1 MTIFAACLS
10 INADLKMNIRTLTA
24 ALPLLC
30 LISCNME
37 NPLVDVDV
45 SSLFRF
51 YETKEQQRQEA
62 LQAEADAKKAQVDAL
77 IKEQKNIADKLVGNT
92 RDTLEKDIDN
102 KMSSAFS
109 TGNVN
114 KYNVLKQEI
123 AKTLAELVE
132 ATNNVSEQ
140 NADEEAVR
148 KLKEVNAA
156 AAKSIELFGQ
166 QRDAIYL
173 DDLQEINETKAAE
186 ITETDNKLKQ
196 MIFSYNSKVEQYKGR
211 VAKIITDYKLESDEQ
226 FNSAVAKVDND
237 IAGIEKA
244 GDRTQMAES
253 LRKDNATIKDFEQ
266 NNAKLEG
273 ILETMKNNVAALK
286 KDITNLTSYAEA
298 VISDQEKAYAEKLK
312 RQEEQRQVEENTGTI
327 SIKKTGKT
335 VTVVRDI
342 EEIKNAEAKINND
355 EVKVLDFSKE
365 KSPENKEPE
374 TPKENV
380 IKKGRNIIIN

>member
-1 MTIFAACLS
+1 M
-10 INADLKMNIRTLTA
+10 
-24 ALPLLC
+24 
-30 LISCNME
+30 
-37 NPLVDVDV
+37 
-45 SSLFRF
+45 
-51 YETKEQQRQEA
+51 
-62 LQAEADAKKAQVDAL
+62 
-77 IKEQKNIADKLVGNT
+77 
-92 RDTLEKDIDN
+92 EKDIDN

-173 DDLQEINETKAAE
+173 DDLQKINETKAAE

-273 ILETMKNNVAALK
+273 ILETMKNNVAALE

-374 TPKENV
+374 NPKENV